1 MKVRDVH
8 ALMYIYM
15 YVCVCIYIYIHI
27 HTNRTQL
34 HVHHPRNE
42 VRDERATVK
51 LLPKT
56 SHKMVLCM
64 YRAQL
69 HVHHPRVEV
78 RDEHATVMLLQH
90 GSAQDV
96 AHFVPRLVLVEGLSG
111 SGGSC
116 FL

>member
-1 MKVRDVH
+1 M
-8 ALMYIYM
+8 
-15 YVCVCIYIYIHI
+15 CVCKYIYIHI

-34 HVHHPRNE
+34 QVHHPRNE
-42 VRDERATVK
+42 IRDERATVK
-51 LLPKT
+51 LLPKI

-69 HVHHPRVEV
+69 QVHHPRVEV
-78 RDEHATVMLLQH
+78 RDEHATVKLLPH
-90 GSAQDV
+90 DSAQDV
-96 AHFVPRLVLVEGLSG
+96 ANFVPLLVLVEVFSG